1 MTKAEIYNTLKTRQ
15 LHYAIHA
22 SKLAIECADLTGED
36 LKSTID
42 FAKKQHTK
50 STALLMAIDDL
61 LGEYYK
67 GHRVMN
73 TENELLLEQWN
84 ELEKERL
91 GLK

>member
-1 MTKAEIYNTLKTRQ
+1 MPTE
-15 LHYAIHA
+15 
-22 SKLAIECADLTGED
+22 
-36 LKSTID
+36 
-42 FAKKQHTK
+42 
-50 STALLMAIDDL
+50 LLMAIDDL

-91 GLK
+91 GL